1 MDNYCYYHKNKYAV
15 EKCTKCGR
23 ALCMDCYDV
32 LTISKDSSLCYHCL
46 IDLSKDELRRLQ
58 HNVEIIKKQCITILI
73 GCIVGAIIGGICGS
87 FIDST
92 LICAVLFAMIGSSVG
107 DFLTKFTAAIPKFF
121 VRTGNVAVSG
131 VVGVIKFVVYFV
143 VYALKSWLNTIK
155 VILHGMSKIKH
166 IKKLIDEKTKAIS
179 LISDYIKFAKIC
191 YYDDV
196 TDIKELRNRH
206 KELVENEYVDMVA
219 KYGER
224 KAESVLK
231 QCVEVI
237 YLEMGKEENE

>member
-1 MDNYCYYHKNKYAV
+1 MK
-15 EKCTKCGR
+15 
-23 ALCMDCYDV
+23 
-32 LTISKDSSLCYHCL
+32 
-46 IDLSKDELRRLQ
+46 
-58 HNVEIIKKQCITILI
+58 
-73 GCIVGAIIGGICGS
+73 
-87 FIDST
+87 
-92 LICAVLFAMIGSSVG
+92 
-107 DFLTKFTAAIPKFF
+107 
-121 VRTGNVAVSG
+121 
-131 VVGVIKFVVYFV
+131 
-143 VYALKSWLNTIK
+143 
-155 VILHGMSKIKH
+155 
-166 IKKLIDEKTKAIS
+166 KTKAIS

-206 KELVENEYVDMVA
+206 KELVENEYADMVA